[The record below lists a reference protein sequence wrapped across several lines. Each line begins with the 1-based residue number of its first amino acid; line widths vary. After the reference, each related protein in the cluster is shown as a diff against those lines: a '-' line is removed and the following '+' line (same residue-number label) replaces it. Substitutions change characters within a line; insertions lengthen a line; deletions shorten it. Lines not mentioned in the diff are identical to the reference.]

1 MRSARSRSKIKKD
14 SAVLQRF
21 RGFSPDTG
29 DDGARSRTVRGK
41 RQRHSGSPSSP
52 SRRTDRR
59 LGCRNGGGQ
68 RGKAAA
74 RKRLR
79 AERRQERGKAAGT
92 WRSGARDGGKKKQ
105 GQNEA
110 PKAGTKQS
118 RRCRRIKT
126 KTGTERGSERGR
138 SARARDDPTGG
149 GRNAARQGE
158 AGGSTMAPQRA
169 VTGNRPQAAT
179 GSNDAGNGQHRH
191 RARRSNEQAATNEG
205 RSSIRRMR
213 RRVYRNL
220 YERRRSSGPAPVPC
234 CDTPASSGSGP
245 NYRPASDGRPNI
257 RRALAEVTAAT
268 SSGVVPLIAAIRSQT
283 NRT

>member
-138 SARARDDPTGG
+138 SARDEGARDDPTGG
-149 GRNAARQGE
+149 GGTQRGKAKPEAERRQPQQAATDSTDVRHGAETNRQQRTKGAAPYE
-158 AGGSTMAPQRA
+158 EYGAGYTATSTNGGGAAGLRRCRA
-169 VTGNRPQAAT
+169 AIRPQAA
-179 GSNDAGNGQHRH
+179 AP
-191 RARRSNEQAATNEG
+191 G
-205 RSSIRRMR
+205 RTTVR
-213 RRVYRNL
+213 RRT
-220 YERRRSSGPAPVPC
+220 A
-234 CDTPASSGSGP
+234 
-245 NYRPASDGRPNI
+245 GR
-257 RRALAEVTAAT
+257 T
-268 SSGVVPLIAAIRSQT
+268 SAGHWPR
-283 NRT
+283 

>member
-1 MRSARSRSKIKKD
+1 MSVRRRPVGSERSAAQRCGAADAAECDPPVRDPKLRKIPRFYNVSGGFLPTPGTTAHAPGRFGANGSGTRAVRAVRAGGRIGG
-14 SAVLQRF
+14 SAA
-21 RGFSPDTG
+21 GT
-29 DDGARSRTVRGK
+29 
-41 RQRHSGSPSSP
+41 
-52 SRRTDRR
+52 
-59 LGCRNGGGQ
+59 GGGQ

-149 GRNAARQGE
+149 GGTQRGKAKPEAERRQPQQAATDSTDVRHGAETNRQQRTKGAAPYE
-158 AGGSTMAPQRA
+158 EYGAGYTATSTNGGGAAGLRRCRA
-169 VTGNRPQAAT
+169 AIRPQAA
-179 GSNDAGNGQHRH
+179 AP
-191 RARRSNEQAATNEG
+191 G
-205 RSSIRRMR
+205 RTTVR
-213 RRVYRNL
+213 RRT
-220 YERRRSSGPAPVPC
+220 A
-234 CDTPASSGSGP
+234 
-245 NYRPASDGRPNI
+245 GR
-257 RRALAEVTAAT
+257 T
-268 SSGVVPLIAAIRSQT
+268 SAGHWPR
-283 NRT
+283 

>member
-158 AGGSTMAPQRA
+158 AGGRTE
-169 VTGNRPQAAT
+169 AT
-179 GSNDAGNGQHRH
+179 PASSNGQHR
-191 RARRSNEQAATNEG
+191 RKARRRNEQAATNEG
-205 RSSIRRMR
+205 RSSIRRIR

-220 YERRRSSGPAPVPC
+220 YERGRSSGPATVPC

>member
-149 GRNAARQGE
+149 GGTQRGKAKPEAERRQPQQAATDSTDVRHGAETNRQQRTKGAAPYE
-158 AGGSTMAPQRA
+158 EYGAGYTATSTNGGGAAGLRRCRA
-169 VTGNRPQAAT
+169 AIRPQAA
-179 GSNDAGNGQHRH
+179 AP
-191 RARRSNEQAATNEG
+191 G
-205 RSSIRRMR
+205 RTTVR
-213 RRVYRNL
+213 RRT
-220 YERRRSSGPAPVPC
+220 A
-234 CDTPASSGSGP
+234 
-245 NYRPASDGRPNI
+245 GR
-257 RRALAEVTAAT
+257 T
-268 SSGVVPLIAAIRSQT
+268 SAGHWPR
-283 NRT
+283 